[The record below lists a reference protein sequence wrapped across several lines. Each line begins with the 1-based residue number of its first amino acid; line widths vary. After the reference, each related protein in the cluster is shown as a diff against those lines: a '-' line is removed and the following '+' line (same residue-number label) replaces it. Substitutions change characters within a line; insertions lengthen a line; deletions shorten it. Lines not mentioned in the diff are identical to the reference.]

1 MKYVVTI
8 NSQKYEVEVEKGKAT
23 LVEQAPLS
31 AAGASAPAPAAAQPV
46 AVPAAAAA
54 VQGEKLLAPMPG
66 VVISTR
72 VEPGARVKR
81 GQPLLVLEAMK
92 MENEVVSTCEGV
104 VAFLVARGTRVAA
117 DDVLAIIG

>member
-8 NSQKYEVEVEKGKAT
+8 NSQKYKVEVEKGKAT
-23 LVEQAPLS
+23 LVES
-31 AAGASAPAPAAAQPV
+31 AAAPTPAAAQPV
-46 AVPAAAAA
+46 ATQPAAVTAAPAAAH
-54 VQGEKLLAPMPG
+54 GEKLLAPMPG
-66 VVISTR
+66 VVIQTR

-92 MENEVVSTCEGV
+92 MENEVVSPGDGV
-104 VAFLVARGTRVAA
+104 VAFLAAKGARVSA